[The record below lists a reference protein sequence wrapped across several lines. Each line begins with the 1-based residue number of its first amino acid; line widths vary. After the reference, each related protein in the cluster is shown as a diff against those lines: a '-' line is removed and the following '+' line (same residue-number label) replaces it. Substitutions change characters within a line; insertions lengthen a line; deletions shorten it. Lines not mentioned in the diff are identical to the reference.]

1 LVSAGGTPALPG
13 KARRISLPTYPFER
27 RRYWIEPKPEASFHP
42 RPALF
47 NPYEAP
53 RDEAE
58 RKVAAIW
65 QAVLGVAPVGAHD
78 DFFQLGGHSLLAPQI
93 LVRVREAFG
102 VDFPLQHVFSFPTPA
117 ELAEA
122 IRFLQEDGPAPIPRS
137 PLRSLLGET
146 GGPYPLSFS
155 QERLWFVD
163 RLDPGNPIY
172 NEPRAARVVGNL
184 DVPALARSLRELVRR
199 QETLRT
205 FYREIGGEP
214 VQAVSPEVS
223 LALPEVDLSGL
234 PEPLRREEERRCAAG
249 EARWPFDLAVG
260 PPLRTVLLRL
270 AGGGDGEH
278 VVLFTVH
285 HIASDG
291 WSLDLLV
298 GEVAALYS
306 AFSRGLPSPLPEPS
320 VQYADFAA
328 WQREQLRGEVLEA
341 QLSYWREELSGAPLM
356 LELPTDRPRPPV
368 QSFRGALSEAVHL
381 SPDVLVRLD
390 ELGRR
395 AGASRFMT
403 LLALFLSLLH
413 RLSGQDDLL
422 AGSPIANRTR
432 PEIEGLVGFFV
443 NLLVLRGRFG
453 EKTTFGELLEQV
465 RDTCLRAYAHQDL
478 PFEKLVGELRPDRD
492 LSRTP
497 IFQVLFVLQ
506 NAPLDGIEL
515 PRLTLT
521 ASPVEAGVARY
532 ELTLAAAEAP
542 DGGLL
547 LRLEYAT
554 DLFDAATAARFAR
567 GFRSLAEGMVGDPER
582 RVAELPLL
590 SGEER
595 RQVVEDWNRTER
607 PRPEATLVELFA
619 AQVER
624 SPEAV
629 AAVCEG
635 RSLTYGELDRR
646 ARSWARLL
654 AARGAGP
661 ESLVAILAPRG
672 LDFLT
677 GVLAVFQAGA
687 AYLPLDPAQ
696 PEARAA
702 AVLRQSGARWLL
714 SGGGLGRAL
723 ANPEIELLEMEDLAG
738 LDAEPAAPVTAG
750 PESLAYVIFTSGSTG
765 LPKGVMIHH
774 RGMLNHLLAK
784 VEDLELTAADAVA
797 QNASQ
802 SFDVSVWQLLCALLV
817 GGRVHVYPDEV
828 ARDPAVL
835 PAAAERDGLTILEVV
850 PSLLASMLEAP
861 EPPALERLRWMIAT
875 GEALPPEVCR
885 RWLAVHPG
893 IPLLNAY
900 GPTECSDDVSHH
912 VLRQPPG
919 PRVVHTPIGRPVA
932 NTRLYVVNRELEPQ
946 PVGVPGELYAGGT
959 GVGRGYLGRPE
970 LTAERFVPDVFS
982 PEPGARLYRTG
993 DLCRSRPDGAIE
1005 YLGRIDHQV
1014 KVRGFRIELGEIE
1027 AALGRHPGVREA
1039 VVLALGT
1046 GADKRLVAYV
1056 TPAGDGLRAW
1066 LRETLP
1072 EAMVPSG
1079 FVFLE
1084 SMPLTPNG
1092 KVDRKALARIEPER
1106 REVESTPPRTP
1117 TEKAVARIWSDLLNV
1132 ERIGLEDSF
1141 FDLGGHSLM
1150 GARVLSRVRDALGV
1164 EVPLRALF
1172 EAPVLE
1178 AFAARVAAADAVPA
1192 EPPSRL
1198 SPEER
1203 EGALPLSFAQERL
1216 WLLDR
1221 LDPGNPSYDILG
1233 FLRLA
1238 GPLDRPALERSLG
1251 EVVRRQGALRT
1262 RFPELDGRP
1271 VQVVAPAAGWT
1282 LPVVDLAALSAP
1294 GRELE
1299 SRRLRREETLHR
1311 FDLARGPLLR
1321 TTLVRHAPEETV
1333 LLVNMH
1339 HVVSDG
1345 WSLGV
1350 LVDETAAIYEAFA
1363 GGLPSPLPEP
1373 PIQYVDHALW
1383 QRRWLAG
1390 PRLERLAAWWRE
1402 ELEGAPALL
1411 ELPTDRPRP
1420 PVRRSR
1426 GARERMAFGE
1436 ELTRAVHALALEQ
1449 GATPFMVLLAA
1460 FQTLLYRYSGQPDV
1474 PVGSPVANR
1483 DWTEVE
1489 GLIGFFVN
1497 TLVLRGRL
1505 RSLHGG
1511 LTFRELL
1518 ERTRATV
1525 LGAYAHQGL
1534 PFERLVEELRIE
1546 RSLSHTPLFQVMLAL
1561 QNVPAAKPRLRS
1573 LTLEPVEEPGATA
1586 KFDLNAELNEEDGAL
1601 AGTLEYDADLFDAE
1615 TVRRMIG
1622 HFRTLLQAAV
1632 ERPGESVDRL
1642 PLLTDAERAE
1652 LAAWNR
1658 TAVEYPDVCL
1668 HELIEA
1674 QVARTPEAVAVV
1686 FEGSTL
1692 TYRELDE
1699 RASALAR
1706 RLPASLVGI
1715 CAERSLEMV
1724 VGLVAILKAGGAY
1737 VPLDP
1742 AYPAERL
1749 AFMLEDA
1756 AVPVLLTQEHLEG
1769 MKDIKDVKDTK
1780 DGKDERDPG
1789 RAAYAIFT
1797 SGSTGRPK
1805 GALNTHRGIVNR
1817 LLWMQAEYGLGPEDR
1832 VLQKTP
1838 FSFDVSVWEFFWP
1851 LIVGARLVVARPG
1864 GHQDPAYL
1872 VETIEREGIT
1882 TLHFVPSM
1890 LQVFVEQP
1898 GVERCTSLRR
1908 VMASGEALPVDLA
1921 KRFFARLPAGVE
1933 LHNLYGPTEAAV
1945 DVTYHACRPGEER
1958 VPIGRPVANTRI
1970 HILDREGQ
1978 EVPVGI
1984 AGELH
1989 IGGVQVGRGYLHR
2002 PDLTAERFVP
2012 DGFEG
2017 VGARAGARMYRTGD
2031 LARWLVIGDI
2041 GEVEY
2046 LGRID
2051 HQVKIRGFRIEL
2063 GEIEAALA
2071 GHPEVREAVV
2081 LARDQSLVA
2090 FVAPPVSAD
2099 LRAFLQ
2105 ASLPEHM
2112 IPAGFV
2118 SLDAMPLTPN
2128 GKVDRKALAGI
2139 EPESRSGAFLAPRT
2153 AAEEILAGI
2162 WRDLLG
2168 VARVGVKDRFFELG
2182 GHSLLGMRL
2191 AARVR
2196 DAFGVELPLRTLFE
2210 APALEDLAARIGTA
2224 SGAPVLPPIR
2234 PVPREGVLP
2243 LSFSQERLWF
2253 LDQLQ
2258 PGSPFYNLS
2267 AALRL
2272 AGDLDVRALE
2282 MAFAEIVRRHEA
2294 LRTTFP
2300 GTGGV
2305 PVQRIAP
2312 AAPASLPILDLS
2324 GLPDPEGEA
2333 RRRVEELAALPFDLE
2348 AGPLLRLALLRLG
2361 EREHVLLIAM
2371 HHIVSDG
2378 WSLGVLVA
2386 EGGALYRAFV
2396 EGRRS
2401 PLPALPV
2408 QYADFAAWQ
2417 RGWLRGEALDRQL
2430 AWWKEE
2436 LGGAPTRLELP
2447 TDRPRPRVQT
2457 FRGAVRRL
2465 ALAPEL
2471 IAALADL
2478 AGREGAT
2485 LYMVLL
2491 AAFQILLQRYSGQ
2504 DDLLV
2509 GSPIAGR
2516 GRTELEPLIGF
2527 FVNTLV
2533 FRGRLQPDGPF
2544 RELLARVRSS
2554 TLGAFAHADVPFERL
2569 VEELEVERSLAW
2581 NPLVQVTFAL
2591 QNVPGG
2597 PPELP
2602 GVTLTPMDVE
2612 WTAAKFD
2619 LNLVLAEQGGAL
2631 AGTIE
2636 YAADLFDAAAVDR
2649 LAGHFRTLLEGVAA
2663 GASGPLSE
2671 LPILS
2676 GDEARQVVVDWNRTR
2691 TGFPRQACLHELF
2704 DEQAAR
2710 APAAVAAVFGAES
2723 CTYRDLQAR
2732 ADRLAWHL
2740 IGQGVRPGS
2749 PVGIHMERSLGMIVA
2764 ILAVL
2769 KAGGAYVPLDTSYP
2783 EERLAFM
2790 LADAGVRTVLR
2801 SADCPDSLASRSG
2814 RSPRVFAAPE
2824 SLACLVYTS
2833 GSTGRPKGVA
2843 LPHRAVVRLARETN
2857 YIRIR
2862 PDDVLTQASNTSF
2875 DAAIFEIWGALLNGA
2890 RLVGV
2895 SKETL
2900 LSPRELAEQIRR
2912 DGVTTLFLTTAVFNQ
2927 MGREE
2932 PGAFRRLRHLLFGG
2946 EAADAA
2952 RVRQVLRDGRP
2963 ERLLHF
2969 YGPAEST
2976 TFASWHLVEEV
2987 PEGAT
2992 TVPIGMPVA
3001 NTTLLVLDRGFNPVS
3016 AAPVGVPG
3024 EIFVGGEGLAWGY
3037 RNRPDLTAER
3047 FVPDP
3052 FALDEGGGGRL
3063 YRTGDLGRRGPD
3075 GAVEFLGRTDF
3086 QVKIRGFRI
3095 EPGEIEAALV
3105 AHPGVRDAA
3114 VLVLGE
3120 GSGKRLAAYVA
3131 GEAAIPELKAFL
3143 AERLAPFMIPAAWVV
3158 LESLP
3163 ITPNGKV
3170 DRKALARIE
3179 PDAASEETAAG
3190 GFEPP
3195 RGLTEE
3201 LLAGA
3206 WSEVLGVER
3215 IGRTDDF
3222 FGLGGHS
3229 LLATRLVSRV
3239 RGLFQA
3245 ELPLRT
3251 LFEVS
3256 SLSGLAERID
3266 LLRQEGA
3273 GLQPPPI
3280 LRGGE
3285 REGPLSF
3292 AQERLWFL
3300 ERLDPGTAFY
3310 NVPFALRLTGAL
3322 DVGALAAALQEIV
3335 RRHEAL
3341 RTTFGRIDGRDGRP
3355 WQRVS
3360 PPGGVPVPEFDLTGL
3375 PVELR
3380 EPEAARLRR
3389 AEAFRPFDLQRGP
3402 LLRVLLVRLGA
3413 EERHAFLN
3421 VHHLVADGWS
3431 IGVLVRELG
3440 ALYSGTGLPELPV
3453 QYLDFAAWQR
3463 GWLEGEVLRSHVE
3476 YWRERLRGARTVLDL
3491 PPDRPRPPVQTFR
3504 GAVRPLALPA
3514 ALVRALEGLG
3524 RRQGATL
3531 FMTLLAAWQAVLYR
3545 YTGQDDVLVG
3555 SPVAG
3560 RDRRELEGLIGL
3572 FVNTVVLRG
3581 ELADAEGREVTF
3593 AGLLERIRAT
3603 ALGAFAHQDLPFER
3617 LVDELRVERSLAR
3630 HPVFQTVFA
3639 FNNTPWE
3646 GLSLPGVTLEPL
3658 AVDSG
3663 TTKVDLLLSLAEGT
3677 AGLEGG
3683 WEYSTDLFDAS
3694 TIDRMTGHLR
3704 TLLEGAAADPSRRLG
3719 DLPLLSG
3726 PERHQALVEWNDTS
3740 EPAEP
3745 AEPGSLG
3752 ELFEAAAARFP
3763 DHEAVVFE
3771 GRSLTYAGLS
3781 ARAGRLAETLRALG
3795 VGPEERVAIC
3805 AGEGIERVAAVLAVF
3820 RAGGAYLPLDPA
3832 HPRERLA
3839 WMLEDA
3845 RVRVLLVQEGLREAL
3860 PETAAVVVEL
3870 ALDASDEEA
3879 SAAFGPHP
3887 RPLSHLAYVIYTSG
3901 STGRPNGVP
3910 VRHRAAVH
3918 LIRQA
3923 VRQFQV
3929 DPSSRV
3935 LQSVSFSF
3943 DASVLETWLALSTGA
3958 TLVICPRET
3967 RMSGPALAA
3976 LIDGERITHAVLTP
3990 SSLGLLPADGL
4001 PTLRTASVG
4010 GDSCPGE
4017 LASRW
4022 SPPSRAMRLLNC
4034 YGPTETT
4041 VYAVAQVCRG
4051 PFRREP
4057 PIGRPLGNTRA
4068 YVVDPAGPAGAPVPM
4083 GVPGELWLGGEG
4095 LAQGYLN
4102 RPRLTAERFRP
4113 DPFGEA
4119 GDRLYRTGDLVRL
4132 LPDGEMEFLGRA
4144 DGQVK
4149 IRGLRIELG
4158 EIEAALGRHPAVAEN
4173 AVLALGQG
4181 ADRRLAAFVV
4191 ARPGGEG
4198 SLVAQLREHLRLTLP
4213 DYMVPASFLFL
4224 EAMPLTPVGKVDR
4237 RGLAAMDLV
4246 QDGAQ
4251 DGESGRVE
4259 ARDVLELALAR
4270 LWEEVLGRPR
4280 IGVRDNFFELGGHSL
4295 LAVRLLARVQ
4305 ERFGR
4310 DLPLAVLFQEGTVE
4324 QMAALLRGGDDAGG
4338 TPSCLIPIQPG
4349 GALAPFFCVHPA
4361 GGDVLCYAPLAR
4373 HLGPDRPLYGLQS
4386 RGLSGGGEPVG
4397 TIPGM
4402 AALYLEEIR
4411 RVQPEGPYRIGGWS
4425 LGGVVAFEMARQLRE
4440 RGEEEALLV
4449 LLDSAL
4455 GMAAGEPED
4464 DVDLLLDVV
4473 AYVANLWG
4481 GELSVSRE
4489 ELEAFDAGARL
4500 DRVLDLLRGA
4510 GFLPP
4515 GAGLDQLSRTL
4526 DVYRAN
4532 LAAARAYRPQVGGEG
4547 GGAVLFRA
4555 AEAPGALADL
4565 PDLGW
4570 GRFLSGPLEIET
4582 VPGHHLNLLAEP
4594 NVRTLA
4600 ERLRR
4605 CLNEADRKK
4614 VAV

>member
-1 LVSAGGTPALPG
+1 MERNENAVAIVGIAGRLHEDLDRFDAGFFGISHREAEILDPQQRVFLEVCWEALEDAGYDPTAPDTAGMTAVFAGQATSTYLLFNLLPALSGDMDPLQLLVGNAADSLATRVSYKLNLKGPSFTVQAGESTLALAVHLARQSLLNGECDLALAGAVSIDARSLTGEAAVLVLKRAEEALPDGDNVQALVLDSSAGVAEVRLVLEEAPVLSGTRTARDRYVLPVSARSGEALEAACRRLADHLEKHPDLDLADVEYTLRVGRRTFEHGRVVECRTREEAVESLRLPG
-13 KARRISLPTYPFER
+13 TAGAPPAVFKEKTAGGAPAVPGRRVSLPSYPFER
-27 RRYWIEPKPEASFHP
+27 RRYWIEPQPGASFHP

-58 RKVAAIW
+58 EKVAAIW

-93 LVRVREAFG
+93 LARVREAFG

-137 PLRSLLGET
+137 PLRSLSGET

-172 NEPRAARVVGNL
+172 NEPRAARVAGNL

-205 FYREIGGEP
+205 VYREIGGEP

-234 PEPLRREEERRCAAG
+234 PEPSRREEERRCASE
-249 EARWPFDLAVG
+249 EARRPFDLAVG

-270 AGGGDGEH
+270 ASGGDGEH

-328 WQREQLRGEVLEA
+328 WQREQLRGEVLET
-341 QLSYWREELSGAPLM
+341 QLSYWREELRGAPLT

-381 SPDVLVRLD
+381 SPDVLERLD

-395 AGASRFMT
+395 LGASRFMT

-453 EKTTFGELLEQV
+453 GRFDGKTTFGELLGQV

-492 LSRTP
+492 LSRSP

-506 NAPLDGIEL
+506 NAPLDGVEL
-515 PRLTLT
+515 PGLTLT

-554 DLFDAATAARFAR
+554 DLFDAATAARFVR
-567 GFRSLAEGMVGDPER
+567 GFRSLVAGAAGGPER

-590 SGEER
+590 SGDER
-595 RQVVEDWNRTER
+595 RQVVADWNRTER
-607 PRPEATLVELFA
+607 PRPAEATFVDLFA

-624 SPEAV
+624 SPAAV
-629 AAVCEG
+629 AAVFGDGE
-635 RSLTYGELDRR
+635 SLTYGELDRR

-654 AARGAGP
+654 ADRGAGP

-723 ANPEIELLEMEDLAG
+723 AEPADPEIELLEMEELAG
-738 LDAEPAAPVTAG
+738 LDSEPAAPVTAG

-802 SFDVSVWQLLCALLV
+802 SFDISVWQLLCALLV
-817 GGRVHVYPDEV
+817 GGRVHVYPDDV
-828 ARDPAVL
+828 ARDPAAL
-835 PAAAERDGLTILEVV
+835 AAAAERDGLTVLEVV
-850 PSLLASMLEAP
+850 PSLLASLLEAP

-919 PRVVHTPIGRPVA
+919 PRVVHTPIGRPLA
-932 NTRLYVVNRELEPQ
+932 NTRLYVVNRALEPQ

-982 PEPGARLYRTG
+982 PAPGARLYRTG

-1014 KVRGFRIELGEIE
+1014 KVRGVRIELGEIE
-1027 AALGRHPGVREA
+1027 AAIGRHPGVREA
-1039 VVLALGT
+1039 VVLALGA

-1056 TPAGDGLRAW
+1056 APPPGGDLRAW
-1066 LRETLP
+1066 LRESLP

-1092 KVDRKALARIEPER
+1092 KVDRKALARLEPER
-1106 REVESTPPRTP
+1106 RETESAPPRTP
-1117 TEKAVARIWSDLLNV
+1117 TEKAVARIWSDLLKV
-1132 ERIGLEDSF
+1132 ERIGVEDSF

-1150 GARVLSRVRDALGV
+1150 GARVLSRVREALGV

-1178 AFAARVAAADAVPA
+1178 AFAARVAAAEEEEAVPSA
-1192 EPPSRL
+1192 PPARL
-1198 SPEER
+1198 SSEER
-1203 EGALPLSFAQERL
+1203 AGALPLSFAQERL

-1221 LDPGNPSYDILG
+1221 LDPGNPSYNILG

-1262 RFPELDGRP
+1262 KLPDLDGKP
-1271 VQVVAPAAGWT
+1271 VQVVSPAAGWT
-1282 LPVVDLAALSAP
+1282 LPVVDLAALSAL
-1294 GRELE
+1294 GRDLE
-1299 SRRLRREETLHR
+1299 SRRLRRQETLHR

-1321 TTLVRHAPEETV
+1321 TTLLRLAPEEAV

-1339 HVVSDG
+1339 HIVSDG

-1350 LVDETAAIYEAFA
+1350 LVDETAAIYEAFVD
-1363 GGLPSPLPEP
+1363 GLPSPLPEP

-1426 GARERMAFGE
+1426 GARERVAFGE

-1483 DWTEVE
+1483 DWMEVE

-1505 RSLHGG
+1505 HGG
-1511 LTFRELL
+1511 LDFRELL

-1601 AGTLEYDADLFDAE
+1601 AGTLEYDADLFDAG

-1632 ERPGESVDRL
+1632 ERPGENVDRL
-1642 PLLTDAERAE
+1642 PLLTAAERAE

-1674 QVARTPEAVAVV
+1674 QVERTPEAVAVV
-1686 FEGSTL
+1686 FEGKTL

-1706 RLPASLVGI
+1706 QLPASLVGI
-1715 CAERSLEMV
+1715 RAERSLEMV

-1769 MKDIKDVKDTK
+1769 TKDIKDTKDGK

-1805 GALNTHRGIVNR
+1805 GTVNSHRGIVNR
-1817 LLWMQAEYGLGPEDR
+1817 LLWMQAEYGLTAEDR

-1872 VETIEREGIT
+1872 VETIERAGIT

-1908 VMASGEALPVDLA
+1908 VMASGEALPADLA
-1921 KRFFARLPAGVE
+1921 KRFFARLPEGVE

-1984 AGELH
+1984 AGELY

-2012 DGFEG
+2012 D
-2017 VGARAGARMYRTGD
+2017 VRPRARARMYRTGD
-2031 LARWLVIGDI
+2031 LARWLRN
-2041 GEVEY
+2041 GEIEY

-2090 FVAPPVSAD
+2090 FVAPPAIGDTAD

-2112 IPAGFV
+2112 IPSAFV
-2118 SLDAMPLTPN
+2118 SLGAMPLTPN

-2139 EPESRSGAFLAPRT
+2139 EPESRSGGAFLAPRT

-2168 VARVGVKDRFFELG
+2168 VPRVGVKDRFFELG

-2210 APALEDLAARIGTA
+2210 APTLEDLAARIGAA
-2224 SGAPVLPPIR
+2224 SGAASGMAIPPPIR

-2243 LSFSQERLWF
+2243 LSFAQERLWF

-2272 AGDLDVRALE
+2272 AGDLDARALAA
-2282 MAFAEIVRRHEA
+2282 AFAEIVRRHEA

-2312 AAPASLPILDLS
+2312 AAAASLPILDLS

-2333 RRRVEELAALPFDLE
+2333 RRRVEELTALPFDLE
-2348 AGPLLRLALLRLG
+2348 TGPLLRLALLRLG

-2396 EGRRS
+2396 EGRHRRVAAVAAAR
-2401 PLPALPV
+2401 PARPV
-2408 QYADFAAWQ
+2408 RRLRRLAARLAAR
-2417 RGWLRGEALDRQL
+2417 RGAGPPARLVEGGAE
-2430 AWWKEE
+2430 
-2436 LGGAPTRLELP
+2436 GAPTRLELP

-2533 FRGRLQPDGPF
+2533 LRGRLQPDGPF

-2581 NPLVQVTFAL
+2581 NPLV
-2591 QNVPGG
+2591 P
-2597 PPELP
+2597 
-2602 GVTLTPMDVE
+2602 
-2612 WTAAKFD
+2612 
-2619 LNLVLAEQGGAL
+2619 
-2631 AGTIE
+2631 
-2636 YAADLFDAAAVDR
+2636 
-2649 LAGHFRTLLEGVAA
+2649 
-2663 GASGPLSE
+2663 
-2671 LPILS
+2671 
-2676 GDEARQVVVDWNRTR
+2676 
-2691 TGFPRQACLHELF
+2691 
-2704 DEQAAR
+2704 
-2710 APAAVAAVFGAES
+2710 
-2723 CTYRDLQAR
+2723 
-2732 ADRLAWHL
+2732 
-2740 IGQGVRPGS
+2740 
-2749 PVGIHMERSLGMIVA
+2749 
-2764 ILAVL
+2764 
-2769 KAGGAYVPLDTSYP
+2769 
-2783 EERLAFM
+2783 
-2790 LADAGVRTVLR
+2790 
-2801 SADCPDSLASRSG
+2801 
-2814 RSPRVFAAPE
+2814 
-2824 SLACLVYTS
+2824 
-2833 GSTGRPKGVA
+2833 
-2843 LPHRAVVRLARETN
+2843 
-2857 YIRIR
+2857 
-2862 PDDVLTQASNTSF
+2862 
-2875 DAAIFEIWGALLNGA
+2875 
-2890 RLVGV
+2890 
-2895 SKETL
+2895 
-2900 LSPRELAEQIRR
+2900 
-2912 DGVTTLFLTTAVFNQ
+2912 
-2927 MGREE
+2927 
-2932 PGAFRRLRHLLFGG
+2932 
-2946 EAADAA
+2946 
-2952 RVRQVLRDGRP
+2952 
-2963 ERLLHF
+2963 
-2969 YGPAEST
+2969 
-2976 TFASWHLVEEV
+2976 
-2987 PEGAT
+2987 
-2992 TVPIGMPVA
+2992 
-3001 NTTLLVLDRGFNPVS
+3001 
-3016 AAPVGVPG
+3016 
-3024 EIFVGGEGLAWGY
+3024 
-3037 RNRPDLTAER
+3037 
-3047 FVPDP
+3047 
-3052 FALDEGGGGRL
+3052 
-3063 YRTGDLGRRGPD
+3063 
-3075 GAVEFLGRTDF
+3075 
-3086 QVKIRGFRI
+3086 
-3095 EPGEIEAALV
+3095 
-3105 AHPGVRDAA
+3105 
-3114 VLVLGE
+3114 
-3120 GSGKRLAAYVA
+3120 
-3131 GEAAIPELKAFL
+3131 
-3143 AERLAPFMIPAAWVV
+3143 
-3158 LESLP
+3158 
-3163 ITPNGKV
+3163 
-3170 DRKALARIE
+3170 
-3179 PDAASEETAAG
+3179 
-3190 GFEPP
+3190 
-3195 RGLTEE
+3195 
-3201 LLAGA
+3201 
-3206 WSEVLGVER
+3206 
-3215 IGRTDDF
+3215 
-3222 FGLGGHS
+3222 
-3229 LLATRLVSRV
+3229 
-3239 RGLFQA
+3239 
-3245 ELPLRT
+3245 
-3251 LFEVS
+3251 
-3256 SLSGLAERID
+3256 
-3266 LLRQEGA
+3266 
-3273 GLQPPPI
+3273 
-3280 LRGGE
+3280 
-3285 REGPLSF
+3285 
-3292 AQERLWFL
+3292 
-3300 ERLDPGTAFY
+3300 
-3310 NVPFALRLTGAL
+3310 
-3322 DVGALAAALQEIV
+3322 
-3335 RRHEAL
+3335 
-3341 RTTFGRIDGRDGRP
+3341 
-3355 WQRVS
+3355 
-3360 PPGGVPVPEFDLTGL
+3360 
-3375 PVELR
+3375 
-3380 EPEAARLRR
+3380 
-3389 AEAFRPFDLQRGP
+3389 
-3402 LLRVLLVRLGA
+3402 
-3413 EERHAFLN
+3413 
-3421 VHHLVADGWS
+3421 
-3431 IGVLVRELG
+3431 
-3440 ALYSGTGLPELPV
+3440 
-3453 QYLDFAAWQR
+3453 
-3463 GWLEGEVLRSHVE
+3463 
-3476 YWRERLRGARTVLDL
+3476 
-3491 PPDRPRPPVQTFR
+3491 
-3504 GAVRPLALPA
+3504 
-3514 ALVRALEGLG
+3514 
-3524 RRQGATL
+3524 
-3531 FMTLLAAWQAVLYR
+3531 
-3545 YTGQDDVLVG
+3545 
-3555 SPVAG
+3555 
-3560 RDRRELEGLIGL
+3560 
-3572 FVNTVVLRG
+3572 
-3581 ELADAEGREVTF
+3581 
-3593 AGLLERIRAT
+3593 
-3603 ALGAFAHQDLPFER
+3603 
-3617 LVDELRVERSLAR
+3617 
-3630 HPVFQTVFA
+3630 
-3639 FNNTPWE
+3639 
-3646 GLSLPGVTLEPL
+3646 
-3658 AVDSG
+3658 
-3663 TTKVDLLLSLAEGT
+3663 
-3677 AGLEGG
+3677 
-3683 WEYSTDLFDAS
+3683 
-3694 TIDRMTGHLR
+3694 GHLR
-3704 TLLEGAAADPSRRLG
+3704 A
-3719 DLPLLSG
+3719 
-3726 PERHQALVEWNDTS
+3726 PER
-3740 EPAEP
+3740 
-3745 AEPGSLG
+3745 
-3752 ELFEAAAARFP
+3752 
-3763 DHEAVVFE
+3763 
-3771 GRSLTYAGLS
+3771 
-3781 ARAGRLAETLRALG
+3781 
-3795 VGPEERVAIC
+3795 
-3805 AGEGIERVAAVLAVF
+3805 
-3820 RAGGAYLPLDPA
+3820 
-3832 HPRERLA
+3832 
-3839 WMLEDA
+3839 
-3845 RVRVLLVQEGLREAL
+3845 
-3860 PETAAVVVEL
+3860 
-3870 ALDASDEEA
+3870 
-3879 SAAFGPHP
+3879 
-3887 RPLSHLAYVIYTSG
+3887 
-3901 STGRPNGVP
+3901 
-3910 VRHRAAVH
+3910 
-3918 LIRQA
+3918 
-3923 VRQFQV
+3923 
-3929 DPSSRV
+3929 
-3935 LQSVSFSF
+3935 
-3943 DASVLETWLALSTGA
+3943 
-3958 TLVICPRET
+3958 CP
-3967 RMSGPALAA
+3967 
-3976 LIDGERITHAVLTP
+3976 
-3990 SSLGLLPADGL
+3990 
-4001 PTLRTASVG
+4001 
-4010 GDSCPGE
+4010 
-4017 LASRW
+4017 
-4022 SPPSRAMRLLNC
+4022 
-4034 YGPTETT
+4034 
-4041 VYAVAQVCRG
+4041 
-4051 PFRREP
+4051 
-4057 PIGRPLGNTRA
+4057 
-4068 YVVDPAGPAGAPVPM
+4068 
-4083 GVPGELWLGGEG
+4083 
-4095 LAQGYLN
+4095 
-4102 RPRLTAERFRP
+4102 
-4113 DPFGEA
+4113 
-4119 GDRLYRTGDLVRL
+4119 
-4132 LPDGEMEFLGRA
+4132 
-4144 DGQVK
+4144 
-4149 IRGLRIELG
+4149 
-4158 EIEAALGRHPAVAEN
+4158 
-4173 AVLALGQG
+4173 
-4181 ADRRLAAFVV
+4181 ADRR
-4191 ARPGGEG
+4191 
-4198 SLVAQLREHLRLTLP
+4198 SC
-4213 DYMVPASFLFL
+4213 
-4224 EAMPLTPVGKVDR
+4224 
-4237 RGLAAMDLV
+4237 RG
-4246 QDGAQ
+4246 
-4251 DGESGRVE
+4251 
-4259 ARDVLELALAR
+4259 
-4270 LWEEVLGRPR
+4270 
-4280 IGVRDNFFELGGHSL
+4280 
-4295 LAVRLLARVQ
+4295 
-4305 ERFGR
+4305 
-4310 DLPLAVLFQEGTVE
+4310 
-4324 QMAALLRGGDDAGG
+4324 
-4338 TPSCLIPIQPG
+4338 
-4349 GALAPFFCVHPA
+4349 
-4361 GGDVLCYAPLAR
+4361 
-4373 HLGPDRPLYGLQS
+4373 
-4386 RGLSGGGEPVG
+4386 
-4397 TIPGM
+4397 
-4402 AALYLEEIR
+4402 
-4411 RVQPEGPYRIGGWS
+4411 
-4425 LGGVVAFEMARQLRE
+4425 
-4440 RGEEEALLV
+4440 
-4449 LLDSAL
+4449 
-4455 GMAAGEPED
+4455 
-4464 DVDLLLDVV
+4464 
-4473 AYVANLWG
+4473 
-4481 GELSVSRE
+4481 
-4489 ELEAFDAGARL
+4489 
-4500 DRVLDLLRGA
+4500 
-4510 GFLPP
+4510 
-4515 GAGLDQLSRTL
+4515 
-4526 DVYRAN
+4526 
-4532 LAAARAYRPQVGGEG
+4532 
-4547 GGAVLFRA
+4547 
-4555 AEAPGALADL
+4555 
-4565 PDLGW
+4565 
-4570 GRFLSGPLEIET
+4570 
-4582 VPGHHLNLLAEP
+4582 
-4594 NVRTLA
+4594 
-4600 ERLRR
+4600 
-4605 CLNEADRKK
+4605 
-4614 VAV
+4614 